1 MADESL
7 LKDLYGRMTNQ
18 SLIAKLFDKN
28 NQLTEDALR
37 ILKQEIA
44 DRNLNLEQL
53 ELENRLKEQRE
64 KEYETFK
71 EQKGEKQMLLI
82 INNIIND
89 KKDGKT
95 NTEIAAAFQQQGV
108 KNDIAIMLIAEAKKK
123 CVSIT
128 DTMWSNLF
136 WGGMILAG
144 GLILMYLAN
153 HFSYGT
159 IFYLP
164 YGLLIYGIIKLAN
177 GLVQLPARKVLN
189 EIVESF

>member
-7 LKDLYGRMTNQ
+7 LKDLYGRMTDQ

-44 DRNLNLEQL
+44 SRNINLEQL
-53 ELENRLKEQRE
+53 ELDNSFKEQQA
-64 KEYETFK
+64 KEYESFK

-95 NTEIAAAFQQQGV
+95 NTEIAATFQQQGI
-108 KNDIAIMLIAEAKKK
+108 KNEIAMLLLAAAKEK
-123 CVSIT
+123 CSSIL

-136 WGGMILAG
+136 WGGMVVAG
-144 GLILMYLAN
+144 GLISMYLAN
-153 HFSYGT
+153 HYSYGT
-159 IFYLP
+159 IFFLP
-164 YGLLIYGIIKLAN
+164 YGLLIYGIIKLIN
-177 GLVQLPARKVLN
+177 GLIQLPARKVLN
-189 EIVESF
+189 KIAKSF